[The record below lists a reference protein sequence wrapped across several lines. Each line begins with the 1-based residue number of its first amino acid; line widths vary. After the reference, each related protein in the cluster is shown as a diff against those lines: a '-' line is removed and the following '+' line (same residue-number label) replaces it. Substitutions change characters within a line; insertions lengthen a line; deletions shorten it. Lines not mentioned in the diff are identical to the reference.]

1 MLRASL
7 RMEFQKIIDEE
18 WISVNMRVGRQEN
31 YIPNTEQDENR
42 PTVGNILLTIDLFN
56 IYIYNI
62 YTWIWTAPWL
72 AGTRP
77 EQRLLVTAVWKGKR
91 APCRSNCKL
100 SLDWHKGGLGTY
112 IFNRSG
118 NRHKSGE
125 VGCLQYECTVYCSI
139 QHSRYI
145 YIYMLYAIYSFTEG
159 HPKGSRRVNLHGE
172 IMRSG
177 VEQFTEVPL
186 QVWAVRPHSHHEAM
200 LHQPAMTFT
209 FYIFALGVLSHLIY

>member
-1 MLRASL
+1 
-7 RMEFQKIIDEE
+7 MEFQKIIDEE

-56 IYIYNI
+56 IYDI

-77 EQRLLVTAVWKGKR
+77 EQRLWVTAVWKGKR

-125 VGCLQYECTVYCSI
+125 VGCLQYECTEYCI
-139 QHSRYI
+139 WICHSS
-145 YIYMLYAIYSFTEG
+145 LYRGA
-159 HPKGSRRVNLHGE
+159 PKRVKAC
-172 IMRSG
+172 
-177 VEQFTEVPL
+177 QFAWWNH
-186 QVWAVRPHSHHEAM
+186 QVWSGAIQWSTTSSLSCAASLSPRSHATPTSNDIHL
-200 LHQPAMTFT
+200 LHFCSWSIVPFNIQRRNIHT
-209 FYIFALGVLSHLIY
+209 